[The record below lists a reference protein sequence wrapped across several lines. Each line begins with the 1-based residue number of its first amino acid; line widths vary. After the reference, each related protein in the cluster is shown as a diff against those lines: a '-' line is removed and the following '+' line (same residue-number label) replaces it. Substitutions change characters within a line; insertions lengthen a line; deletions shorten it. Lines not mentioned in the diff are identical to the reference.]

1 MHATRCRLRL
11 VLIAGTAL
19 FLLPAAPLA
28 AQDGD
33 DPMTADDPAAGPL
46 LLPDDGVVADHG
58 HEPVDVAARPM
69 VTRFALALIR
79 PRRLLVEEDRV
90 IVADWGAGTV
100 VEVDPEGRASILATG
115 LNEPA
120 GLARDALGTLYVSTH
135 GEGIGGEGA
144 IIRLVPGSMP
154 LPLVEGLTGPTDI
167 AFGPDGYL
175 YVAAFHENTV
185 LRVAPEGG
193 MVMAAASVPSPAAL
207 AFDPDGL
214 LYVASSTDG
223 AVFRVLPMGDIELVT
238 RDLHMPSDL
247 AFDPE
252 GHLIVANYG
261 TRELSYV
268 DPRGR
273 TRPFAV
279 VPEGTIALD
288 FDAEGNLLFVNWDGQ
303 YLMKVTTN
311 LAVPCPHCGRPIP
324 VRLREPPLHNAPEA
338 SDSSKP
344 VI

>member
-1 MHATRCRLRL
+1 MAWM
-11 VLIAGTAL
+11 AL
-19 FLLPAAPLA
+19 FVLPASRLA
-28 AQDGD
+28 AQDAEN
-33 DPMTADDPAAGPL
+33 PADGPL
-46 LLPDDGVVADHG
+46 LFTEDGFAPD
-58 HEPVDVAARPM
+58 HEHAPVDVQARPM
-69 VTRFALALIR
+69 VSRFAVALMR
-79 PRRLLVEEDRV
+79 PRRLLVEEDGRV

-100 VEVDPEGRASILATG
+100 VEVDPDGQATVLATG
-115 LNEPA
+115 LDEPA
-120 GLARDALGTLYVSTH
+120 GLARDAFGTLYVSTH
-135 GEGIGGEGA
+135 AEGIAGEGA
-144 IIRLVPGSMP
+144 VVRLAGGSMP
-154 LPLVEGLTGPTDI
+154 LPFVEGLTGPTDI

-193 MVMAAASVPSPAAL
+193 LIMIAATVPSPAAL
-207 AFDPDGL
+207 AFDPAGL
-214 LYVASSTDG
+214 LHVASSTDG
-223 AVFRVLPMGDIELVT
+223 AVFRLLPMGEVELVT

-268 DPRGR
+268 EPLGR
-273 TRPFAV
+273 TRTFAV

-288 FDAEGNLLFVNWDGQ
+288 FDADGNLLFVNWDGQ

-311 LAVPCPHCGRPIP
+311 LAIPCPHCGKPIP
-324 VRLREPPLHNAPEA
+324 VRLRESPPLEEPEA
-338 SDSSKP
+338 SGLSKP